1 LNFSQHDFQR
11 VKRESE
17 QSKSVS
23 SAVVEVST
31 PEMANPK
38 PLVFFAG
45 LAAVFGSSVH
55 SMLNIVHKI
64 HQTIAK

>member
-1 LNFSQHDFQR
+1 MNFSQHDFQR

-38 PLVFFAG
+38 PLVFLLVWLLSF
-45 LAAVFGSSVH
+45 
-55 SMLNIVHKI
+55 
-64 HQTIAK
+64 